1 MSSETLYC
9 VNHPNTET
17 LLRCYRCNRPVCT
30 KCVTRT
36 PVGLICRDCLSTQ
49 RAGYYTATPVDYA
62 IAAVV
67 GVLTSIIGGA
77 IAAMLGGIFFLL
89 AIFYGPFAGGVIA
102 EIIRLPIQ
110 KRRGRY
116 LWLVGCAS
124 VIVGGLIGAGFFPL
138 TALLFS
144 GRGPGLVGMLIALPV
159 VAAAAI
165 FNLGFLIY
173 AVLAVGT
180 VYARLRN

>member
-1 MSSETLYC
+1 MPSETLYC

-36 PVGLICRDCLSTQ
+36 PVGLICKDCLSIQ

-62 IAAVV
+62 VAGIV
-67 GVLTSIIGGA
+67 GTLVSMVGGA
-77 IAAMLGGIFFLL
+77 IAAAMGGFFLL

-116 LWLVGCAS
+116 IWLVACAS
-124 VIVGGLIGAGFFPL
+124 VIVGGLVGAGFFPL
-138 TALLFS
+138 GTMLFS
-144 GRGPGLVGMLIALPV
+144 GRGPGLIGMLLALPV
-159 VAAAAI
+159 VAVAAI

-173 AVLAVGT
+173 VVLAVGT
-180 VYARLRN
+180 VYARLKS